1 MFFLLGRAWVVGN
14 YFVKLATGGWER
26 KQLQAFSSVNN
37 HKIYLEKPCR
47 VTTEIQ
53 CLGIGSSL
61 LKKKKMKKEEK
72 DIGREGYYPG
82 MQKKANII
90 KEMAFPA
97 YSTPGEAA
105 AWQVPREG
113 G

>member
-14 YFVKLATGGWER
+14 YFIKLAIGGWER

-61 LKKKKMKKEEK
+61 LKKNEE
-72 DIGREGYYPG
+72 GREGHR
-82 MQKKANII
+82 KRRILSLDAEESKHH
-90 KEMAFPA
+90 
-97 YSTPGEAA
+97 
-105 AWQVPREG
+105 
-113 G
+113 